1 MAVSGVVQSFQR
13 QVHPL
18 AEWLVVAAQSPRHT
32 PQRRPTPAS
41 SRTDKSASQKIIQAW
56 LSQLREALKSW

>member
-18 AEWLVVAAQSPRHT
+18 AEWQVVAG
-32 PQRRPTPAS
+32 
-41 SRTDKSASQKIIQAW
+41 
-56 LSQLREALKSW
+56 LRQCDAKLIAG